1 MNYLAGAITNQGSKK
16 EVNQDALM
24 VRNRIT
30 NLGNVCMCVICD
42 GMGGLAEG
50 EVASSHVIRR
60 LSEWFTNKIGG
71 IRRFDKLVYYLQRE
85 IYSISE
91 EIMKYGRKQEFV
103 IGTTATVLMMAGQ
116 KYAIVHVGDTRV
128 YHISQGVVLKMKQLT
143 TDHSVDEYMLTQ
155 SLGMGGRIFPEV
167 IRGKIKKQDMFLM
180 CTDGFRHKNSLND
193 LKKGLKPQNFN
204 NSEEISKELRI
215 YAERARR
222 LGEQDDITA
231 MVIKII

>member
-1 MNYLAGAITNQGSKK
+1 MNYLAGAISNQGIGKV
-16 EVNQDALM
+16 VNQDAVM

-30 NLGNVCMCVICD
+30 YLGNVCICVICD

-60 LSEWFTNKIGG
+60 LSEWFSNKAGG
-71 IRRFDKLVYYLQRE
+71 IKRFDKLVYYLQRE

-91 EIMKYGRKQEFV
+91 EIMRYGRKNEFV
-103 IGTTATVLMMAGQ
+103 IGTTATVLVMTGQ
-116 KYAIVHVGDTRV
+116 KFAIVHIGDTRV
-128 YHISQGVVLKMKQLT
+128 YHISQGVGLKMKQMT
-143 TDHSVDEYMLTQ
+143 TDHSVNEYMLTQ

-167 IRGKIKKQDMFLM
+167 IRGKVKKQDMFLM

-193 LKKGLKPQNFN
+193 LKKGLKPQNFSSN
-204 NSEEISKELRI
+204 EDISKQLRV

-222 LGEQDDITA
+222 LGERDDITA
-231 MVIKII
+231 MIIKVI